1 MKVMTWNRLI
11 PSFRQHLSLYSVKNR
26 NEKYQ
31 RRHGHVARMR
41 VAVPPQVSI
50 HLVSGIWNNRLHGW
64 LVGTDLPLT
73 EAFISQVSPFWITI
87 FYANKPWLTPEQ
99 NMVKPGK
106 PSIFQAKLW
115 CLTMCF
121 ATISQ
126 GKTAAIPGPGHSPK
140 TAVQRAMQLDRLLLV
155 DARALH
161 RPQSVSGSH
170 GQIQADSRYGCYMV
184 IIWLLYG

>member
-1 MKVMTWNRLI
+1 M
-11 PSFRQHLSLYSVKNR
+11 KNR

-41 VAVPPQVSI
+41 VAVPPQVSWLI
-50 HLVSGIWNNRLHGW
+50 GWYRSALSRSLH
-64 LVGTDLPLT
+64 
-73 EAFISQVSPFWITI
+73 ITI

-106 PSIFQAKLW
+106 PSIFQGKLW

-126 GKTAAIPGPGHSPK
+126 GKTAAIPGPGRSPK